1 MDFFFPFGSFVSR
14 LEPTRFKTNEWV
26 QISFKQITATE
37 NCTLSL
43 KKKKKEKQEN
53 GKKYPILSSLPE
65 ISVVSNTPN
74 DCQSINSSTPFLA
87 AVCRGIE

>member
-43 KKKKKEKQEN
+43 KKKKKKNKKTEKN
-53 GKKYPILSSLPE
+53 ILFCLRCQK
-65 ISVVSNTPN
+65 SV
-74 DCQSINSSTPFLA
+74 
-87 AVCRGIE
+87 

>member
-1 MDFFFPFGSFVSR
+1 MGSNK
-14 LEPTRFKTNEWV
+14 LQTD
-26 QISFKQITATE
+26 
-37 NCTLSL
+37 NCNWKLHIKL

-74 DCQSINSSTPFLA
+74 DCR
-87 AVCRGIE
+87 V